1 MPSSAS
7 EHEWFDRIEN
17 EFNWAINRSNI
28 DNDPTIE
35 LSKEILDFMMKYAAA
50 KEVKR

>member
-1 MPSSAS
+1 MPSSSS

-17 EFNWAINRSNI
+17 DLNWAINRLNI

-35 LSKEILDFMMKYAAA
+35 LNPEVMEWMAKYAQGLG
-50 KEVKR
+50 VMN